1 MRRFLSKKCIAVL
14 AIATAMTL
22 TADLAARSL
31 LRHISVFLSF
41 DAQFSDIFAQIH
53 DARMQSPWLLTMAIA
68 TVLIWALHKFNQSK
82 KRPFLTAVFTLLLWL
97 ALVIIAVMLTRVNS
111 IRFLD
116 VVVSL
121 LDILQ
126 KGGLS

>member
-14 AIATAMTL
+14 ATATAMAL

-41 DAQFSDIFAQIH
+41 DTQFSDIFAQIH
-53 DARMQSPWLLTMAIA
+53 DARMQSPWILTVAIA
-68 TVLIWALHKFNQSK
+68 TVFIWALQKFNQSK
-82 KRPFLTAVFTLLLWL
+82 KRPFLTAVFSFLLWL

-111 IRFLD
+111 IRFWD